1 MNRLTVQDRAKIL
14 SLLVEGVSINGTC
27 RVTDVSKNTVLKL
40 LVDVGSAAAL
50 YQDRVMRN
58 LKCKRLQLDEQ
69 WSYIAMKQR
78 RVPNELQG
86 IIGVGDA
93 YTWSA
98 LDADTKLIPCW
109 HVGNRSAY
117 SAYAF
122 IQDLAKRLDG
132 RCQLTTD
139 GHAAYIAAVEDA
151 FGADVDFAQL
161 VKLYGTEG
169 HSREDARRYSPA
181 ECIGTRKQRITGNP
195 DMRHVSTSYIE
206 RANLTMRMHNRRF
219 TRLTNAFSKK
229 LTNHMHS
236 ISLHFMFYNFC
247 RIHASLRISPAMA
260 AGVDDHLWSME
271 EVVMMADTLDVTE
284 NAAK

>member
-1 MNRLTVQDRAKIL
+1 MNRLSVQDRAKIL
-14 SLLVEGVSINGTC
+14 NLLVEGMSINATC
-27 RVTDVSKNTVLKL
+27 RVTGVSKNTALKL
-40 LVDVGSAAAL
+40 LADVGAAAAA

-109 HVGNRSAY
+109 HVGNRGPE

-122 IQDLAKRLDG
+122 IHDLAKRLNG

-139 GHAAYIAAVEDA
+139 GHGAYLAAVD
-151 FGADVDFAQL
+151 
-161 VKLYGTEG
+161 
-169 HSREDARRYSPA
+169 
-181 ECIGTRKQRITGNP
+181 
-195 DMRHVSTSYIE
+195 
-206 RANLTMRMHNRRF
+206 
-219 TRLTNAFSKK
+219 
-229 LTNHMHS
+229 
-236 ISLHFMFYNFC
+236 
-247 RIHASLRISPAMA
+247 
-260 AGVDDHLWSME
+260 
-271 EVVMMADTLDVTE
+271 
-284 NAAK
+284 